1 MELQI
6 NIVTFLNVPFSKLI
20 LLFISEFRK
29 QRYSRMPVCDWERTI
44 TCPYNPSHQITVE
57 RIQWHLVKCRKNYPS
72 SDHVI
77 CPFNASHHVPRPE
90 KEYHMSVC
98 SDRKMVEME
107 KYSLRSNSVHQQGNV
122 NLPPSVVSD
131 LPPCEEDWEKEA
143 TVRKSYDPSAKAK
156 QSAVLRKLEGATP
169 SQRKEFRAQERE
181 RLDLLNLR
189 KEATGTGGRPSHLVP
204 RKENYIPGLVIQ
216 ETLRRPTLSGN
227 EWEGSSTECRS
238 SLLATH
244 MGRGSSLQK
253 AKNQLRRPGSLVGN
267 ISLDT
272 SAASCNGLAT
282 SLDTTKD
289 TLDHAIDAV
298 GNLTLGRGKKM
309 ELKGRE
315 PLRRP
320 SIGRGA
326 PIVSPK

>member
-1 MELQI
+1 M
-6 NIVTFLNVPFSKLI
+6 
-20 LLFISEFRK
+20 
-29 QRYSRMPVCDWERTI
+29 CDWERTI

-90 KEYHMSVC
+90 KEYHISVC

-107 KYSLRSNSVHQQGNV
+107 KYSWSHPVQHGQL
-122 NLPPSVVSD
+122 NLPPPVD
-131 LPPCEEDWEKEA
+131 PELPACEEDWEKEA

-156 QSAVLRKLEGATP
+156 QTAVLRKLEGATP

-181 RLDLLNLR
+181 RLYQLESR
-189 KEATGTGGRPSHLVP
+189 KETTGTGGRPSHLVA
-204 RKENYIPGLVIQ
+204 RKENYIPGLVLS

-227 EWEGSSTECRS
+227 EWEGASKECRS

-253 AKNQLRRPGSLVGN
+253 PKNQLRRPGSFIGN
-267 ISLDT
+267 TSLDT
-272 SAASCNGLAT
+272 SAASCTGLGT

-289 TLDHAIDAV
+289 TLDHAIEAV

-309 ELKGRE
+309 ELNGRE

-320 SIGRGA
+320 SIGPVNRSK
-326 PIVSPK
+326 I

>member
-1 MELQI
+1 M
-6 NIVTFLNVPFSKLI
+6 
-20 LLFISEFRK
+20 
-29 QRYSRMPVCDWERTI
+29 CDWERTI

-57 RIQWHLVKCRKNYPS
+57 RIQWHLVKCRKNYPG

-77 CPFNASHHVPRPE
+77 CPFNASHHVPRLE

-107 KYSLRSNSVHQQGNV
+107 KYNWSSHPVQQQGN
-122 NLPPSVVSD
+122 LTRPSPVVAE

-143 TVRKSYDPSAKAK
+143 TVRKSYDPIAKAK
-156 QSAVLRKLEGATP
+156 QTNVLRKPEGATP
-169 SQRKEFRAQERE
+169 SQRREFRAQERE
-181 RLDLLNLR
+181 RLYLLDSR
-189 KEATGTGGRPSHLVP
+189 KGATGTGGRPSHLVE
-204 RKENYIPGLVIQ
+204 RKENYIPGLVAP

-227 EWEGSSTECRS
+227 EWEGTTTECRS

-253 AKNQLRRPGSLVGN
+253 AKNQLRRPGSLVAN

-272 SAASCNGLAT
+272 SAASCTALGT
-282 SLDTTKD
+282 SMDTTKD

-298 GNLTLGRGKKM
+298 GNLNLGRGKKM

-320 SIGRGA
+320 SIGREAG
-326 PIVSPK
+326 IISPN